1 MMGMIA
7 NMWYI
12 GKKQTEAEYKTF
24 IYQISDSQQ
33 TEFIEDQKPG
43 NR

>member
-12 GKKQTEAEYKTF
+12 GKKQTEYKTF

-43 NR
+43 NK